1 MLLHTSSAILQNEQT
16 ITNLHLRVKEKTIQ
30 LQNNASYYN
39 RLVSPKGWLSG
50 QGQWLQLN
58 C

>member
-30 LQNNASYYN
+30 LQKYILFVIVIKIDFIIY
-39 RLVSPKGWLSG
+39 LIVV
-50 QGQWLQLN
+50 
-58 C
+58 

>member
-50 QGQWLQLN
+50 QGQ
-58 C
+58 